1 MENEMKALAEGLAL
15 FLTPDITLSGIFKDG
30 FSLFKFADRFDFTLP
45 ERNTA
50 QRDNGKAVF
59 TRIYQSFFSRYAA
72 AESGGQTS
80 YNAPRK
86 SAFGE
91 AGLALQGFPILKAV
105 RDSIVM
111 PKQSGFF
118 TEFPLRERVT
128 GVRYDQ
134 SVIKSEKAASPA
146 EGETAA
152 VIENVKNIETDAVPV
167 IGQSRLEISRIGDA
181 LGEQLHQKLAAGYPM
196 YVR

>member
-72 AESGGQTS
+72 AESGGQTF

-91 AGLALQGFPILKAV
+91 AGLAPQGFALSKAEIGSV
-105 RDSIVM
+105 GM
-111 PKQSGFF
+111 PTQSGFF
-118 TEFPLRERVT
+118 TELPLRES
-128 GVRYDQ
+128 GNSVRYDQ
-134 SVIKSEKAASPA
+134 SVIRSEKAVSHV
-146 EGETAA
+146 EGETAE
-152 VIENVKNIETDAVPV
+152 VIGNVKNIEAVAPTM